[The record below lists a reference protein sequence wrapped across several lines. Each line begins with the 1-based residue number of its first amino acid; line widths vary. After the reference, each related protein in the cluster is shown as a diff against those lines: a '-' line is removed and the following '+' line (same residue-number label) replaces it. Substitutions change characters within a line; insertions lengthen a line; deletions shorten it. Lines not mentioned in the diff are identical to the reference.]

1 MCKRLDEGNKAKWL
15 GRLHIGAGLKSDPV
29 MSSSLCVLM
38 IHKWLYRE

>member
-29 MSSSLCVLM
+29 MSSMCAYDPQVVV
-38 IHKWLYRE
+38 